1 MHEKVR
7 SKPTG
12 RICAV
17 VALVLTPLSLSAQ
30 MWAQTRPRPVAVVP
44 FHGQYCSSMGPK
56 GWAVTAENPQSFA
69 FGAEFF
75 SSDLKAAAGY
85 SVFPAGSIN
94 PTPGF
99 TSADAAVAA
108 SLSNMGMR
116 KIAFGPKHQLAPNIY
131 AVSFRLPQSEG
142 VAYYIVF
149 PVPGGAMVTMRTA
162 TTLTGLWA
170 ARGAEASGVARS
182 LHCNVPSVPNNPDPP
197 SLNAKRKSGGEGE
210 GDSEYNVW
218 LEKEYYHDPATGQNY
233 WVSPSSDWDQN
244 GPQGPGYYTRN
255 GNDITKLQPGY
266 SQ

>member
-116 KIAFGPKHQLAPNIY
+116 KIAFGPKHQLAPDIY

-162 TTLTGLWA
+162 TTLTG
-170 ARGAEASGVARS
+170 GVRDT
-182 LHCNVPSVPNNPDPP
+182 LD
-197 SLNAKRKSGGEGE
+197 RI
-210 GDSEYNVW
+210 
-218 LEKEYYHDPATGQNY
+218 
-233 WVSPSSDWDQN
+233 SDFLVGVKQ
-244 GPQGPGYYTRN
+244 QG
-255 GNDITKLQPGY
+255 
-266 SQ
+266 